1 MTERERDEPSQ
12 QDTSPSVSVLGIS
25 IRFQVAYAIGFLF
38 FLALGLYFALDD
50 AQASPQ
56 IVGFR
61 STFLSVTGQLSAVS
75 LAGASLLIALEVGI
89 VTPVKIIQKI
99 IEKRDRKI
107 EERAIERYKKA
118 PLRNFPGDVDP
129 EPGRF
134 AEGSDGRIPH
144 GGS

>member
-1 MTERERDEPSQ
+1 
-12 QDTSPSVSVLGIS
+12 
-25 IRFQVAYAIGFLF
+25 
-38 FLALGLYFALDD
+38 
-50 AQASPQ
+50 
-56 IVGFR
+56 
-61 STFLSVTGQLSAVS
+61 
-75 LAGASLLIALEVGI
+75 LEVGI

>member
-25 IRFQVAYAIGFLF
+25 IRFQVAYAIGVLF

-61 STFLSVTGQLSAVS
+61 STFLSVTGHLSAVS
-75 LAGASLLIALEVGI
+75 VGGWDCDASE
-89 VTPVKIIQKI
+89 
-99 IEKRDRKI
+99 
-107 EERAIERYKKA
+107 
-118 PLRNFPGDVDP
+118 NHP
-129 EPGRF
+129 E
-134 AEGSDGRIPH
+134 DH
-144 GGS
+144 